1 MRRCSRRTF
10 VSCLAA
16 LTASRASV
24 FKPQSAY
31 AQQPAPLRRIG
42 FLLVGLP
49 REGNEVR
56 QFRQGLRETGYT
68 EGRDVVIEWRSVNGD
83 YARLRELA
91 AELAQRTV
99 DVIVVD
105 STPGALAVKRAT
117 STIPIVMVAVAD
129 PVEAGLVASFAH
141 PGGNLTGLSNID

>member
-42 FLLVGLP
+42 FLLVGCRAKAMRCGSSGRAYGRRGIP
-49 REGNEVR
+49 R
-56 QFRQGLRETGYT
+56 
-68 EGRDVVIEWRSVNGD
+68 DAMW
-83 YARLRELA
+83 
-91 AELAQRTV
+91 
-99 DVIVVD
+99 
-105 STPGALAVKRAT
+105 
-117 STIPIVMVAVAD
+117 
-129 PVEAGLVASFAH
+129 
-141 PGGNLTGLSNID
+141 